1 MNAIVRAPFVS
12 SSREVFGTLVR
23 SIPLSLRRAMVPFL
37 VSRMLIVLLF
47 VGLPLLEAGLATHWG
62 SRDTMSLRLSP
73 GAVADGFARVAI
85 GNDSA
90 FYYQIASN
98 GYEQRAFDTSKAANW
113 AFFPLHP
120 LLWRAAAAVT
130 GEWIWSGVVVANVLS
145 LLALC
150 FLWELARR
158 LAESERIADNTVLFA
173 SFWPSA
179 YFMML
184 PHTEALFLVLVTA
197 SFLASLSRRPWT
209 ASIIGGFAGAARA
222 NGIFLAPAMV
232 VGRWLRGERRVTD
245 LANLIPMG
253 VGLAIFMA
261 YLWAI
266 TGNPLAFKD
275 IQVAWGRAFHFPWEA
290 LLNVINR
297 PLKIAYP
304 WNPVLLHFGT
314 TMLAICSVVTCWRK
328 GWRELA
334 VFTALTVLAPLST
347 GTLMSMTRY
356 VGAAPGV
363 FLALSVWAE
372 DRPRFGQLW
381 LAVSVV
387 CMTVLC
393 ILFTLHIDIG
403 GA

>member
-1 MNAIVRAPFVS
+1 MSAIVRAPFVS
-12 SSREVFGTLVR
+12 STREVWESLIR
-23 SIPLSLRRAMVPFL
+23 SVPLGLRRALGPFL

-47 VGLPLLEAGLATHWG
+47 AGIPLLEAGLAAHWG
-62 SRDTMSLRLSP
+62 VSDTMSLRLSP

-90 FYYQIASN
+90 FYYEIASK
-98 GYEQRAFDTSKAANW
+98 GYEHRAFDTSKAANW

-130 GEWIWSGVVVANVLS
+130 GEWIWSGVIVANVLA
-145 LLALC
+145 LIALC
-150 FLWELARR
+150 LLWELARR
-158 LAESERIADNTVLFA
+158 LTDSERVADNTVLFA

-197 SFLASLSRRPWT
+197 SLLASLSRRPWV

-222 NGIFLAPAMV
+222 NGIFLAPAV
-232 VGRWLRGERRVTD
+232 LVGRWLSGERKLVD
-245 LANLIPMG
+245 LASLLPMG

-261 YLWAI
+261 YLWGI

-275 IQVAWGRAFHFPWEA
+275 IQVTWGRSFHFPWEA
-290 LLNVINR
+290 LMNVINR

-304 WNPVLLHFGT
+304 WNPVLIHFST
-314 TMLAICSVVTCWRK
+314 TVLALCSVVTCWRK

-347 GTLMSMTRY
+347 GTLVSMTRY
-356 VGAAPGV
+356 IGSAPGV
-363 FLALSVWAE
+363 FLALGVWAE
-372 DRPRFGQLW
+372 RRPQFGQLW
-381 LAVSVV
+381 LAVSVA

-393 ILFTLHIDIG
+393 ILFTLHINIG

>member
-1 MNAIVRAPFVS
+1 MNAIVRS
-12 SSREVFGTLVR
+12 SFASSARDVLEFLGR
-23 SIPLSLRRAMVPFL
+23 SLPLSLRRAIVPFL

-47 VGLPLLEAGLATHWG
+47 TGIPLLEAGLASHWG
-62 SRDTMSLRLSP
+62 ASDTMSLRLSP

-90 FYYQIASN
+90 FYYEIASK
-98 GYEQRAFDTSKAANW
+98 GYEHRPFDTSKAANW

-130 GEWIWSGVVVANVLS
+130 GEWVWSGVIVANM
-145 LLALC
+145 LALGALC
-150 FLWELARR
+150 LLWELARR
-158 LAESERIADNTVLFA
+158 LTDSERTADNTVLFA

-179 YFMML
+179 YFLML

-197 SFLASLSRRPWT
+197 SLLASLSRRPWV
-209 ASIIGGFAGAARA
+209 ASIIGGLAGAARA
-222 NGIFLAPAMV
+222 NGIFVAPAML
-232 VGRWLRGERRVTD
+232 VGRWLRGERRIMD
-245 LANLIPMG
+245 LASLLPIGM
-253 VGLAIFMA
+253 GLAIFMA

-275 IQVAWGRAFHFPWEA
+275 IQVTWGRTFHFPWEA
-290 LLNVINR
+290 LMNVINR

-304 WNPVLLHFGT
+304 WNPVLIHFGAT
-314 TMLAICSVVTCWRK
+314 VLALCSIVTCWRK
-328 GWRELA
+328 GWTELA
-334 VFTALTVLAPLST
+334 VFTALTLLAPLST

-356 VGAAPGV
+356 IGSAPGV
-363 FLALSVWAE
+363 FLALAVWAE
-372 DRPRFGQLW
+372 RRPQFGQLW
-381 LAVSVV
+381 LAVSVAS
-387 CMTVLC
+387 MTLLC